1 LACKIGNLKIV
12 QQLLINGADISA
24 KSLKNGKLAKDSTDN
39 QRIVFLIEKYEK
51 LRALEQEGED
61 SAGSSGEE
69 AEEEVNAQGAA
80 AGTALLNMLKRQ
92 SSQSQLGSSS
102 TGLGQIDEEDQECY
116 DENVLEHLEQHAGSA
131 LDQAQQYLDDFQKSR
146 IEVLPVIQGSLFAQG
161 SLNKKQL
168 LRYFR
173 LQADQGILTKFES
186 EQAFAN
192 FQAQPLDVLSMTK
205 KARDKSK
212 IEVIYLNKIVTL
224 NHSFR
229 DEFTKQKCQHCLELY
244 YENDL
249 ILYLACFDGE

>member
-1 LACKIGNLKIV
+1 
-12 QQLLINGADISA
+12 
-24 KSLKNGKLAKDSTDN
+24 
-39 QRIVFLIEKYEK
+39 
-51 LRALEQEGED
+51 
-61 SAGSSGEE
+61 
-69 AEEEVNAQGAA
+69 
-80 AGTALLNMLKRQ
+80 M
-92 SSQSQLGSSS
+92 
-102 TGLGQIDEEDQECY
+102 
-116 DENVLEHLEQHAGSA
+116 
-131 LDQAQQYLDDFQKSR
+131 
-146 IEVLPVIQGSLFAQG
+146 
-161 SLNKKQL
+161 
-168 LRYFR
+168 RYFR

>member
-1 LACKIGNLKIV
+1 
-12 QQLLINGADISA
+12 
-24 KSLKNGKLAKDSTDN
+24 
-39 QRIVFLIEKYEK
+39 
-51 LRALEQEGED
+51 
-61 SAGSSGEE
+61 
-69 AEEEVNAQGAA
+69 VNAQGAA